1 MLELGQTF
9 YLFVV
14 YATVWILGFFAWA
27 VLSERRR

>member
-1 MLELGQTF
+1 
-9 YLFVV
+9 LFVV